1 MNLPNTPAIARLST
15 IRGVDIPAR
24 IRDMVNPFIIS
35 LPTPVD
41 VEPTEGSYSM
51 LFDTPHVRIATGTSA
66 VQVVFPEPA
75 YENKGRMFT
84 VDVYQEEGG
93 LASVEAVFPDE
104 STQTLAAGIRHQ
116 FISANANAWMSV
128 GGTGASAGFDF
139 TFPDQVEVQME
150 TPDPPENA
158 GTYTMTSD
166 ARNIL
171 VTETAGGQSYAA
183 VVLPPAE
190 AGNACRVAVSEG
202 QKKCLC
208 VGPAPG
214 NQLVGV
220 VLPDRPP
227 VDFLPYGD
235 GKYTPVFDMVGFG
248 NSAAYNFG
256 SESSTPDPTASLW
269 ARVLHL
275 QERSRNHYTI
285 TLSSVIAGDK
295 ITVGSDTLTAVA
307 ANPVPGELFLV
318 GLDDAETAEN
328 LSYALNAIDGVTAT
342 VDGATATV
350 DGASVS
356 VYGPIW
362 DLFFEVRSNDE
373 TFSIEPDMKSPAM
386 IGLVFESFDARITA
400 LENQG
405 K

>member
-15 IRGVDIPAR
+15 ILGVDIPAR

-158 GTYTMTSD
+158 GTYTMTSA

-171 VTETAGGQSYAA
+171 VTETAGGQSYAV
-183 VVLPPAE
+183 VVLPAAE
-190 AGNACRVAVSEG
+190 LGSACRVAVSAG
-202 QKKCLC
+202 QKACVCL
-208 VGPAPG
+208 GPAPE
-214 NQLVGV
+214 NQHLGV
-220 VLPDRPP
+220 VHPGSPP

-235 GKYTPVFDMVGFG
+235 GKYCAVTDMVQFESTLAYLIG
-248 NSAAYNFG
+248 SA
-256 SESSTPDPTASLW
+256 SDTPSPTGKLW

-275 QERSRNHYTI
+275 QERSRCHYTVG
-285 TLSSVIAGDK
+285 LSSVIAEDS
-295 ITVGSDTLTAVA
+295 ISVGGDTLTAVA
-307 ANPVPGELFLV
+307 ADPAHGEFLV
-318 GLDDAETAEN
+318 GATDTDTAE
-328 LSYALNAIDGVTAT
+328 ALADAINDIEGVTAT
-342 VDGATATV
+342 SN
-350 DGASVS
+350 GASVS
-356 VYGPIW
+356 VYGPVFNLIW
-362 DLFFEVRSNDE
+362 SVSSHDV
-373 TFSIEPDMKSPAM
+373 TFAIEPANITSL
-386 IGLVFESFDARITA
+386 LVFLLGSLDDRITA

-405 K
+405 A

>member
-15 IRGVDIPAR
+15 ILGVDIPAR

-158 GTYTMTSD
+158 GTYTMTSA

-171 VTETAGGQSYAA
+171 VTETAGGQSYAV
-183 VVLPPAE
+183 VVLPAAE
-190 AGNACRVAVSEG
+190 LGSACRVAVSAG
-202 QKKCLC
+202 QKTC
-208 VGPAPG
+208 VVSGPTDQFAA
-214 NQLVGV
+214 V
-220 VLPDRPP
+220 VNAGSSI
-227 VDFLPYGD
+227 DFLPYGD
-235 GKYTPVFDMVGFG
+235 GKYCAVTDMVQLESTLAYIIG
-248 NSAAYNFG
+248 SA
-256 SESSTPDPTASLW
+256 SDTPSATGKLW

-275 QERSRNHYTI
+275 QERSRCHYTV
-285 TLSSVIAGDK
+285 TLSSVIAGDV
-295 ITVGSDTLTAVA
+295 IYVGGYELTAVA
-307 ANPVPGELFLV
+307 ASPSEGEFLV
-318 GLDDAETAEN
+318 GATDTDTAE
-328 LSYALNAIDGVTAT
+328 ALADAINDIEGVTAT
-342 VDGATATV
+342 SDGAV
-350 DGASVS
+350 VS
-356 VYGPIW
+356 VYGPVFNLIW
-362 DLFFEVRSNDE
+362 SVSSNDV
-373 TFSIEPDMKSPAM
+373 TFAIEPDITSIIAFLL
-386 IGLVFESFDARITA
+386 GSFDDRITA

-405 K
+405 E

>member
-15 IRGVDIPAR
+15 ILGVDIPAR

-166 ARNIL
+166 ERNIL
-171 VTETAGGQSYAA
+171 VTETAGGQSYAII
-183 VVLPPAE
+183 VLPPAE
-190 AGNACRVAVSEG
+190 AGNACRVAVSDG
-202 QKKCLC
+202 QNACL
-208 VGPAPG
+208 VFGPTGQYAA
-214 NQLVGV
+214 V
-220 VLPDRPP
+220 VSAGSSIDL
-227 VDFLPYGD
+227 LPYGD
-235 GKYTPVFDMVGFG
+235 GKYCAVTDMEQLDSTFAHFCGSTSDTP
-248 NSAAYNFG
+248 SATG
-256 SESSTPDPTASLW
+256 TLW
-269 ARVLHL
+269 ARVRHL
-275 QERSRNHYTI
+275 QERSRNHYTV
-285 TLSSVIAGDK
+285 TLSSVIAGDA
-295 ITVGSDTLTAVA
+295 IRVGEDTLTAVA
-307 ANPVPGELFLV
+307 ANPVPGEFLV

-328 LSYALNAIDGVTAT
+328 LSDALNAIDGVTAT
-342 VDGATATV
+342 VDDAV
-350 DGASVS
+350 VS
-356 VYGPIW
+356 VYGPVSVVSW
-362 DLFFEVRSNDE
+362 YVEQESGE
-373 TFSIEPDMKSPAM
+373 SFSIDPDMESPAC
-386 IGLVFESFDARITA
+386 ISAVLDAFDVRISA
-400 LENQG
+400 IEDQEP
-405 K
+405 

>member
-15 IRGVDIPAR
+15 ILGVDIPAR

-66 VQVVFPEPA
+66 VQVVFPEPS

-93 LASVEAVFPDE
+93 LESVEAVFPDE

-171 VTETAGGQSYAA
+171 VTETAGGQSYAV
-183 VVLPPAE
+183 VVLPAAE
-190 AGNACRVAVSEG
+190 SGNACRVAVSEG
-202 QKKCLC
+202 QLGCLC

-214 NQLVGV
+214 HQLVGV
-220 VLPDRPP
+220 VLPGSPP

-235 GKYTPVFDMVGFG
+235 GKYTAVFDMVGLG
-248 NSAAYNFG
+248 NYVGYNFG
-256 SESSTPDPTASLW
+256 SENSTPDPTASLW

-275 QERSRNHYTI
+275 QDALRAGIVI
-285 TLSSVIAGDK
+285 TLSGLPSEGDYVKIGYDEFTFGGEGGMVIGE
-295 ITVGSDTLTAVA
+295 TVA
-307 ANPVPGELFLV
+307 ACAATLAAAMDNTLDSDAYTVTDDDTDEGIVYLSCAAPGYFIYATWS
-318 GLDDAETAEN
+318 GEN
-328 LSYALNAIDGVTAT
+328 LDIYAQGIDSSPIPM
-342 VDGATATV
+342 GAMFQQ
-350 DGASVS
+350 
-356 VYGPIW
+356 
-362 DLFFEVRSNDE
+362 L
-373 TFSIEPDMKSPAM
+373 MM
-386 IGLVFESFDARITA
+386 VF
-400 LENQG
+400 
-405 K
+405 

>member
-15 IRGVDIPAR
+15 ILGVDIPAR

-93 LASVEAVFPDE
+93 LASVEAVFPDG

-139 TFPDQVEVQME
+139 TFPDQVEVQAE

-158 GTYTMTSD
+158 GTYTMTSA

-171 VTETAGGQSYAA
+171 VTETAGGQSYAM
-183 VVLPPAE
+183 VILPATE
-190 AGNACRVAVSEG
+190 SGNACRVAVSKG
-202 QKKCLC
+202 QKACVCL
-208 VGPAPG
+208 GPAPEY
-214 NQLVGV
+214 QHLGV
-220 VLPDRPP
+220 VLPDSPP
-227 VDFLPYGD
+227 MDFLPYGD
-235 GKYTPVFDMVGFG
+235 GKYTPVFDMVGFA
-248 NSAAYNFG
+248 NYAVYNFG
-256 SESSTPDPTASLW
+256 SESSTPDPAGSLW

-275 QERSRNHYTI
+275 QERSRCHYTV
-285 TLSSVIAGDK
+285 TLSSVIAGDT
-295 ITVGSDTLTAVA
+295 INVGAGMLTAVA
-307 ANPVPGELFLV
+307 ASPSEGEFLV
-318 GLDDAETAEN
+318 GETDTDTAE
-328 LSYALNAIDGVTAT
+328 ALADAINDIEGVTAT
-342 VDGATATV
+342 SDGAV
-350 DGASVS
+350 VS
-356 VYGPIW
+356 VYGPVF
-362 DLFFEVRSNDE
+362 DLFWFVSSSDV
-373 TFSIEPDMKSPAM
+373 TFGIEPDTKSPAM
-386 IGLVFESFDARITA
+386 IGVVLGSFSDRIEA

-405 K
+405 E

>member
-15 IRGVDIPAR
+15 ILGVDIPAR

-41 VEPTEGSYSM
+41 VEPTEGSYSI

-66 VQVVFPEPA
+66 VQVVFPEPS

-93 LASVEAVFPDE
+93 LESVEAVFPDE

-158 GTYTMTSD
+158 GTYTMTSA

-171 VTETAGGQSYAA
+171 VTETAGGQSIAA
-183 VVLPPAE
+183 VFLPAAE

-202 QKKCLC
+202 QKTCL
-208 VGPAPG
+208 VFGPAG
-214 NQLVGV
+214 QYVAV
-220 VLPDRPP
+220 VNAGSSIDL
-227 VDFLPYGD
+227 LPYGD
-235 GKYTPVFDMVGFG
+235 GKYCAVTDMVQLLSTFE
-248 NSAAYNFG
+248 YIVG
-256 SESSTPDPTASLW
+256 STSDTPDAAGTLW
-269 ARVLHL
+269 ARVRHL
-275 QERSRNHYTI
+275 QERSKCHYTV
-285 TLSSVIAGDK
+285 TLSSVIAGDA
-295 ITVGSDTLTAVA
+295 ITVGSDRLTAVA
-307 ANPVPGELFLV
+307 SDPSSGEFLV

-328 LSYALNAIDGVTAT
+328 LSDALNAIDGVTAT
-342 VDGATATV
+342 VDGAV
-350 DGASVS
+350 VS
-356 VYGPIW
+356 VYGPVSVTSWYVMKYYGESFI
-362 DLFFEVRSNDE
+362 
-373 TFSIEPDMKSPAM
+373 IEPDMETPAFFLTVLN
-386 IGLVFESFDARITA
+386 IFDERITA

>member
-15 IRGVDIPAR
+15 ILGVDIPAR

-166 ARNIL
+166 ERNIL
-171 VTETAGGQSYAA
+171 VTETAGGQSIAA
-183 VVLPPAE
+183 VVLPAAE
-190 AGNACRVAVSEG
+190 LGSACRIAVSEG
-202 QKKCLC
+202 QKTCL
-208 VGPAPG
+208 VFGPTGQYAA
-214 NQLVGV
+214 V
-220 VLPDRPP
+220 VNAGSSIDL
-227 VDFLPYGD
+227 LPYGD
-235 GKYTPVFDMVGFG
+235 GKYCAVTDMEQLGATFAYLCGSTSDTP
-248 NSAAYNFG
+248 SATG
-256 SESSTPDPTASLW
+256 TLW

-275 QERSRNHYTI
+275 QDAFRVGI
-285 TLSSVIAGDK
+285 VIALSGLPEEGDRVT
-295 ITVGSDTLTAVA
+295 IGDDDFSFGEGGMLIGETVSACAATLAAAMDTTLDSNVYTVTDDDTDEGIVYISCAVQGYVINA
-307 ANPVPGELFLV
+307 SYSGDNLDIYVPGIDSSPIPIAAMFQQIMV
-318 GLDDAETAEN
+318 G
-328 LSYALNAIDGVTAT
+328 G
-342 VDGATATV
+342 
-350 DGASVS
+350 
-356 VYGPIW
+356 
-362 DLFFEVRSNDE
+362 F
-373 TFSIEPDMKSPAM
+373 
-386 IGLVFESFDARITA
+386 
-400 LENQG
+400 
-405 K
+405 

>member
-15 IRGVDIPAR
+15 ILGVDIPAR

-166 ARNIL
+166 ERNIL
-171 VTETAGGQSYAA
+171 VTETAGGQSYAV
-183 VVLPPAE
+183 VVLPAAE
-190 AGNACRVAVSEG
+190 LGSACRVAVSAG
-202 QKKCLC
+202 QKACL
-208 VGPAPG
+208 VFGPTDQYAA
-214 NQLVGV
+214 V
-220 VLPDRPP
+220 VIAGSSIDL
-227 VDFLPYGD
+227 LPYGD
-235 GKYTPVFDMVGFG
+235 GKYCAVTDMVQLESTFT
-248 NSAAYNFG
+248 YLVG
-256 SESSTPDPTASLW
+256 STSDTPSPTGSLW

-275 QERSRNHYTI
+275 QEFARCWYAV
-285 TLSSVIAGDK
+285 TLSNVVAGNVFAHGSVTGGYAEM
-295 ITVGSDTLTAVA
+295 LLAVA
-307 ANPVPGELFLV
+307 ADAGPGEFLV
-318 GLDDAETAEN
+318 GATDTETAQN
-328 LSYALNAIDGVTAT
+328 LVDAINLEGVTAT
-342 VDGATATV
+342 ADGNIITIAGPVGAFRYILQGSNTFTSDAYLPKGLAWINATLT
-350 DGASVS
+350 DFG
-356 VYGPIW
+356 Y
-362 DLFFEVRSNDE
+362 R
-373 TFSIEPDMKSPAM
+373 
-386 IGLVFESFDARITA
+386 IGA

-405 K
+405 A